1 MVERK
6 PPTVFERDITRTAY
20 AGRGDREISGTLSKP
35 ISRQGFEY
43 QKAPRL
49 SLRKR
54 IFLSRKKKAEWRATL
69 RPDPRAAALLKEA
82 REELGD
88 VEAPGQ

>member
-20 AGRGDREISGTLSKP
+20 AVRGDREISGTLSKP

-69 RPDPRAAALLKEA
+69 RPDPRAADLLKEA